1 MHATISFVAFHHA
14 NVYSHPLSADQG
26 YQNAKSPT
34 PKLVNS
40 TSLPAQEEKANMK
53 QEWIVLSTP
62 IVSDYLDSPPKMLLT
77 NSPPLTA
84 KIESRVSLNCRMSA
98 TIEMFHKRVKTY
110 SMGPLITPLQPD
122 TSSLINLLLI
132 ILYSVIPRNRELPF
146 LHEITWKKAPD
157 FG

>member
-1 MHATISFVAFHHA
+1 M
-14 NVYSHPLSADQG
+14 YSHPLSADRG

-40 TSLPAQEEKANMK
+40 TSLPAEDEKAKMK
-53 QEWIVLSTP
+53 QEWNVLSTR
-62 IVSDYLDSPPKMLLT
+62 IVSDHLDSPPKMLWT
-77 NSPPLTA
+77 SSPPLTA

-98 TIEMFHKRVKTY
+98 TIEMFHKRVKSY
-110 SMGPLITPLQPD
+110 SMGPLITPLQPH
-122 TSSLINLLLI
+122 TSSRINLLLI

-146 LHEITWKKAPD
+146 LHEITWEKTPD